1 MSQVGGVSR
10 SASRFLTCL
19 VLLLLGLFGA
29 ATTGHSVAGATTKP
43 TARAAK
49 PTARSA
55 KAAAVAKTPFPATG
69 YFSVAQSDGRWW
81 LVTPQGEP
89 FYAAGIDTVSP
100 VGDTDQVTGL
110 CLYCQAIASEY
121 PDDPDHS
128 EWATATLAQ
137 LRSWG
142 FNSLGDFSDDSALGS
157 QMPYEVQLTMAG
169 TSDEDWFSPSFVT
182 QADQVAA
189 TQIPKYANDPNV
201 IGYFTDEE
209 LNWGPPDSS
218 VLLDQ
223 YLALPA
229 GSPGL
234 AVAEQYVGEPDQFL
248 SAVATRYFQV
258 TTAAVRMYDP
268 NHLILG
274 VKAEGQEIQ
283 SQLLQ
288 AAAPYVDVFSLED
301 YTLQPGLDGL
311 IDKFWPEMLPDTPNL
326 ADMEQ
331 YAQRPLMIG
340 EYAALAAG
348 PQDPNT
354 APGIYA
360 VSPDQQTRANAYENF
375 IAPLYQDAPWI
386 VGDDWFEYYDEP
398 AGGRPGDGE
407 NNDFGM
413 VNVEDQPYPTMESA
427 MELMHSNIA
436 PNRLTQ
442 TGPVCD
448 SWANGPSGVT
458 CNAYMPQAASYP
470 VTIVTDSLP
479 GATQGTAYTNTV
491 YAGGGTERYSA
502 SAPGYTFALTQGS
515 LPKGLKLNRT
525 TGTISGTPK
534 AAGTSA
540 FTVQVTDSSGS
551 QTTQPLS
558 ISVAPNIPVAI
569 KTANLGTAHENVTY
583 TKTLAASGGT
593 GPYTWAITGGALPTG
608 LSLGASGQISGQPS
622 VSGSFQVTIQVTDS
636 TTPAETA
643 TRTFSLVVK
652 APR

>member
-1 MSQVGGVSR
+1 MSR

-29 ATTGHSVAGATTKP
+29 ATTGQSVAGAATKP
-43 TARAAK
+43 AVRA
-49 PTARSA
+49 
-55 KAAAVAKTPFPATG
+55 AKTPFPATG
-69 YFSVAQSDGRWW
+69 YFSVAQKHGRWW

-110 CLYCQAIASEY
+110 CLYCEAVASEY
-121 PDDPDHS
+121 PNDPNHS

-142 FNSLGDFSDDSALGS
+142 FNTLGDFSDDSVLGS

-189 TQIPKYANDPNV
+189 TQIPQYANDPNV

-218 VLLDQ
+218 VLLNQ

-234 AVAEQYVGEPDQFL
+234 AVAEQYEGNPNGFL
-248 SAVATRYFQV
+248 YAVATRYFQV
-258 TTAAVRMYDP
+258 TTAAVRMYDTH
-268 NHLILG
+268 HLILG

-301 YTLQPGLDGL
+301 YTLQPGLDQL
-311 IDKFWPEMLPDTPNL
+311 IDKFWPQMLPDTPNL

-331 YAQRPLMIG
+331 YAQRPLMLG
-340 EYAALAAG
+340 EYTAIATSPA
-348 PQDPNT
+348 DPNT

-360 VSPDQQTRANAYENF
+360 VSPTQQARANAYENF

-398 AGGRPGDGE
+398 EGGRPGDGE

-427 MELMHSNIA
+427 MELMHSIIA
-436 PNRLTQ
+436 PNRLEQ

-458 CNAYMPQAASYP
+458 CNAYMPQASYP

-479 GATQGTAYTNTV
+479 NGTQGTSYANTV
-491 YAGGGTERYSA
+491 YAGGGTARYSA
-502 SAPGYTFALTQGS
+502 SRPGYTFALSQGS
-515 LPKGLKLNRT
+515 LPNGLKLKRT
-525 TGTISGTPK
+525 TGIISGTPK
-534 AAGTSA
+534 VAGTSA
-540 FTVQVTDSSGS
+540 FTVQVTDSAGS
-551 QTTQPLS
+551 QTAQPLS
-558 ISVAPNIPVAI
+558 ISVAPDIPVAI
-569 KTANLGTAHENVTY
+569 KTASLRTAHENVTY
-583 TKTLAASGGT
+583 AETLAASGGT
-593 GPYTWAITGGALPTG
+593 GPYTWAITAGALPSG
-608 LSLGASGQISGQPS
+608 LSLGTSGQISGQPS
-622 VSGSFQVTIQVTDS
+622 VSGSFQFTIQATDS

-643 TRTFSLVVK
+643 TRNFSLVVE

>member
-1 MSQVGGVSR
+1 M
-10 SASRFLTCL
+10 ACL

-29 ATTGHSVAGATTKP
+29 AATGQSVAGAATKP
-43 TARAAK
+43 AVRAAK
-49 PTARSA
+49 A
-55 KAAAVAKTPFPATG
+55 AAAVAKTPFPATG
-69 YFSVAQSDGRWW
+69 YFSVAQNDGRWW

-100 VGDTDQVTGL
+100 VGDTDEVTGL
-110 CLYCQAIASEY
+110 CLYCEAVASQY
-121 PDDPDHS
+121 PNDPDHS
-128 EWATATLAQ
+128 QWATATLAQ

-142 FNSLGDFSDDSALGS
+142 FNTLGDFSDTSVLGS

-169 TSDEDWFSPSFVT
+169 TSDEDWYSPSFVT

-189 TQIPKYANDPNV
+189 AQVAPLANDPNV
-201 IGYFTDEE
+201 IGYFTDDE
-209 LNWGPPDSS
+209 LNWGPPDAG

-234 AVAEQYVGEPDQFL
+234 AVAEQYVGDPNGFL
-248 SAVATRYFQV
+248 YAVATRYFQV
-258 TTAAVRMYDP
+258 TTAAIRMYDTH
-268 NHLILG
+268 HLILG

-288 AAAPYVDVFSLED
+288 AATPYVDVFSLED
-301 YTLQPGLDGL
+301 YTLQPGFDQI
-311 IDKFWPEMLPDTPNL
+311 IDEIWPQMLPDTPNL

-340 EYAALAAG
+340 EYAAIATSPA
-348 PQDPNT
+348 DPNT
-354 APGIYA
+354 HPGIYA
-360 VSPDQQTRANAYENF
+360 VSPDQQARANAYENF
-375 IAPLYQDAPWI
+375 IAPLYQDAPWV

-398 AGGRPGDGE
+398 QGGRPGDNE

-427 MELMHSNIA
+427 MELMHSIMA
-436 PNRLTQ
+436 PNRLKQ

-458 CNAYMPQAASYP
+458 CNAYIPQASYP
-470 VTIVTDSLP
+470 VTIVTDSLAS
-479 GATQGTAYTNTV
+479 GTQGTSYANTVYADANTV
-491 YAGGGTERYSA
+491 YAGGGTTRYSA
-502 SAPGYTFALTQGS
+502 STPGYKFALSQGS

-525 TGTISGTPK
+525 TGIISGTPK
-534 AAGTSA
+534 AAGTSG
-540 FTVQVTDSSGS
+540 FTVQVTDSAGS
-551 QTTQPLS
+551 QATQPLS
-558 ISVAPNIPVAI
+558 IYVAPDIPVAI
-569 KTANLGTAHENVTY
+569 KTASLRTAHENVTY
-583 TKTLAASGGT
+583 AETLAASGGT
-593 GPYTWAITGGALPTG
+593 GPYTWAITAGALPSG
-608 LSLGASGQISGQPS
+608 LSLGTSGQISGQPS
-622 VSGSFQVTIQVTDS
+622 VSGSFQFTIQATDS

-643 TRTFSLVVK
+643 TRNFSLVVE

>member
-1 MSQVGGVSR
+1 MTSMGMRDGLLRQFSRMWR

-29 ATTGHSVAGATTKP
+29 AITGQSAAGAATKP
-43 TARAAK
+43 AVRA
-49 PTARSA
+49 T
-55 KAAAVAKTPFPATG
+55 KATAAVAKTPFPATG
-69 YFSVAQSDGRWW
+69 YFSVAQNDGRWW

-110 CLYCQAIASEY
+110 CLYCEAVASEY
-121 PDDPDHS
+121 PNVND
-128 EWATATLAQ
+128 WATATVAQ

-142 FNSLGDFSDDSALGS
+142 FNTLGDFSDDSLLGS

-189 TQIPKYANDPNV
+189 TQIPQYSNDPNL

-234 AVAEQYVGEPDQFL
+234 AVAEQYVGDPNGFL
-248 SAVATRYFQV
+248 YAVATRYFQV
-258 TTAAVRMYDP
+258 TTAAVRMYDTH
-268 NHLILG
+268 HLILG

-283 SQLLQ
+283 SQLLE
-288 AAAPYVDVFSLED
+288 AAAPYVNVFSLED
-301 YTLQPGLDGL
+301 YTLQPGLDNL
-311 IDKFWPEMLPDTPNL
+311 IDELWPQMLPDTPNL

-331 YAQRPLMIG
+331 YAQRPLMLG
-340 EYAALAAG
+340 EYTAIATSPA
-348 PQDPNT
+348 DPNT
-354 APGIYA
+354 TPGIYA
-360 VSPDQQTRANAYENF
+360 VSPTQQARANAYENF

-413 VNVEDQPYPTMESA
+413 VNVEDQPYPTMVSA
-427 MELMHSNIA
+427 MELMHSIIA
-436 PNRLTQ
+436 PNRLEQ

-458 CNAYMPQAASYP
+458 CDAYMPQASYP

-479 GATQGTAYTNTV
+479 NATQGTSYANTV
-491 YAGGGTERYSA
+491 YAGGGTARYSA
-502 SAPGYTFALTQGS
+502 SRPGYTFSLSQGS
-515 LPKGLKLNRT
+515 LPKGLKLKRT
-525 TGTISGTPK
+525 TGIISGTPK
-534 AAGTSA
+534 VAGTSA
-540 FTVQVTDSSGS
+540 FTVQVTDSAGY
-551 QTTQPLS
+551 QTAQPLS
-558 ISVAPNIPVAI
+558 ISVAPDTPVAI
-569 KTANLGTAHENVTY
+569 KTASLRTAHENATY
-583 TKTLAASGGT
+583 AETLAASGGT
-593 GPYTWAITGGALPTG
+593 APYTWAITAGALPGG
-608 LSLGASGQISGQPS
+608 LSLGTSGHISGQPS
-622 VSGSFQVTIQVTDS
+622 VSGSFQFTIQVTDS

-643 TRTFSLVVK
+643 TRNLSLVVE
-652 APR
+652 APS